1 MQAVAVVERM
11 EWELQVLV
19 VLVAVVQLMV
29 QASVQQEQ
37 PIQVAVVA
45 VGQRHSQVVLAVQV
59 L

>member
-1 MQAVAVVERM
+1 MQAAAVVELM

-19 VLVAVVQLMV
+19 VLAAVVQLMV

-37 PIQVAVVA
+37 PIQAAVVA
-45 VGQRHSQVVLAVQV
+45 VGQRHSQAVLVVQV